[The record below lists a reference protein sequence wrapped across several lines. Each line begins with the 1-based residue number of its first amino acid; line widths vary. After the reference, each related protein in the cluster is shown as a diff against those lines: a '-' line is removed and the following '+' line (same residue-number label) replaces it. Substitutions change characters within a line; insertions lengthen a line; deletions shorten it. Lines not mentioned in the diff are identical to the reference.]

1 MKSKKGN
8 NKFSIL
14 IAVFTIIIAIAAIFT
29 FAPMKFGTTT
39 YTGVWGNIGISSD
52 VYNGLYAEYNITSD
66 SSNAQIVESMG
77 IIKNTLQEQG
87 YQSANVLS
95 LDGKKIRV
103 EIGYPTSAAN
113 SLSKAYSALSNVAIG
128 ALELRS
134 STSDDAV
141 KINAHD
147 HIKTVK
153 VADYNGTTYLVM
165 EFNDAGKEQF
175 KNVCNDNSNSTV
187 YVYMGSNLQTSFS
200 VSNITDYSQI
210 QLSVANYDSAKDF
223 YYKAMFG
230 SLSITLYSDTSLSNI
245 NTMSSVLSLGTM
257 QPFSTLF
264 IVLVS
269 IIGVVLVAGFVYMII
284 KYKMAGILL
293 MPIMILNAIIAFWIF
308 AGISIM
314 EINVAS
320 LIAIIFA
327 ITLIF
332 TSSAHY
338 MHRIAEEYEQGKT
351 IDASIEAGTK
361 KARPAQI
368 VSSILF
374 VVLFAILSLL
384 IKGVVASASIVL
396 VVAGALNAL
405 TNILILPW
413 FINMFNKTN
422 KKQGKPFGLTQK
434 EETANE

>member
-103 EIGYPTSAAN
+103 EIGYPTSATN
-113 SLSKAYSALSNVAIG
+113 SLNKAYSALSNVAIG

-147 HIKTVK
+147 HIKNVK

-165 EFNDAGKEQF
+165 EFNEIGKDQF
-175 KNVCNDNSNSTV
+175 KKVCDANSTV
-187 YVYMGSNLQTSFS
+187 YVYMGTSLQTSFS
-200 VSNITDYSQI
+200 VSNISDYSQI

-230 SLSITLYSDTSLSNI
+230 SLSITLYNDSSLSNI

-257 QPFSTLF
+257 APFSTLF
-264 IVLVS
+264 IILVS
-269 IIGVVLVAGFVYMII
+269 IIGTVLIAGFVYMIL
-284 KYKMAGILL
+284 KYKMAGVLL
-293 MPIMILNAIIAFWIF
+293 LPIMILNAIIAFWIF
-308 AGISIM
+308 AGISIV
-314 EINVAS
+314 EINVAT
-320 LIAIIFA
+320 LIAIILA

-332 TSSAHY
+332 TSSAQY

-368 VSSILF
+368 VSNILF

-405 TNILILPW
+405 TNILVLPW

-434 EETANE
+434 EESANE